1 MPGRQSQIE
10 ENSTVAIP
18 IRIFVFKNAF
28 SPKLADILKAGLVI
42 EGKTAVAISRTE
54 EKRLSS

>member
-18 IRIFVFKNAF
+18 IGIFVFKNAF
-28 SPKLADILKAGLVI
+28 SPKLACIKLSGLVI
-42 EGKTAVAISRTE
+42 EGKTAIAISRTE